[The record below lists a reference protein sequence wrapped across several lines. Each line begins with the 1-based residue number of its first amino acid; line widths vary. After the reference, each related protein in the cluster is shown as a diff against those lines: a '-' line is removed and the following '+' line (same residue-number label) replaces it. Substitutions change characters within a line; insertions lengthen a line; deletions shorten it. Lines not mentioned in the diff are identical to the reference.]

1 VPETRARVLVVDD
14 DPFSR
19 RLLEQVLLSA
29 GHAVESAGDGQEAL
43 GKVRAQRPDVVV
55 TDWQMP
61 VMDGL
66 TLCRILKGTEETR
79 FTHVIVLSARGETE
93 SKVAGLETG
102 ADDYLVKPVE
112 PVELAARVRVGL
124 RLQRALSDLAAKNEI
139 LEKLALTDPL
149 TGLANRR
156 AFQEALESEM
166 ARVGRHGRPASL
178 VFLDLDLFKAVN
190 DTHGHAVGDEVLEGF
205 SQVLKRACRRG
216 DLAARIGGEEFGVIL
231 PTTGRLPA
239 ALVGERIRRAT
250 EARPLGRSAAVPV
263 TVSVGVASTEDAPG
277 PPEAGE
283 LLRRADA
290 ALYRAKAEGRN
301 RVASG

>member
-1 VPETRARVLVVDD
+1 MSETRARVLVVDD

-19 RLLEQVLLSA
+19 RLLEQVLTSA
-29 GHAVESAGDGQEAL
+29 GHAVETAADGQDAL
-43 GKVRAQRPDVVV
+43 GKVRSHRPEVVV

-79 FTHVIVLSARGETE
+79 FTHVLMLSARGETE
-93 SKVAGLETG
+93 AKVTGLETG

-112 PVELAARVRVGL
+112 PVELKARVKVGL
-124 RLQRALSDLAAKNEI
+124 RLQRALFELAAKNEI

-156 AFQEALESEM
+156 AFQQALEAELS
-166 ARVGRHGRPASL
+166 RVSRHGRPASL
-178 VFLDLDLFKAVN
+178 LFLDLDHFKGVN
-190 DTHGHAVGDEVLEGF
+190 DAHGHAVGDEVLAAF
-205 SQVLKRACRRG
+205 ALVLKRGSRRG
-216 DLAARIGGEEFGVIL
+216 DLAARVGGEEFAVLL
-231 PTTGRLPA
+231 PTTGAVPA
-239 ALVGERIRRAT
+239 GLVAERIRRAT
-250 EARPLGRSAAVPV
+250 ESRSLGRTVSVPV
-263 TVSVGVASTEDAPG
+263 TVSIGLTSTEEQAP
-277 PPEAGE
+277 PPAAEE

-301 RVASG
+301 RVVAG